1 MTTNPSSD
9 VMDIINKIKKA
20 NIGEPDRIEE
30 LEKMVSL
37 NEPLKIED
45 EEYLIRLLYQLK
57 SETSES
63 KEEFPKIEIDEFNK
77 ILTAYKFKLAG
88 SKTCY
93 RCSERLGF
101 KKSTPEKNWG
111 IHGLLCQDC
120 YDHIK
125 FHVVNYSVILKK
137 SDDSITSHNRHGV
150 LSIQNFDNTKR
161 VVFGDDSQPSLISI
175 PVETILRYAIIDF
188 EEESKMKKIL
198 TMGFKK
204 TVVTP
209 HFLITYKPPSL
220 YQRDLIISS
229 KELAKIS
236 AAVGNLVLEYT
247 SEQLK
252 SKDKDFESYKTT

>member
-1 MTTNPSSD
+1 MTIDPSSD

-20 NIGEPDRIEE
+20 NLGEPNKIEE

-37 NEPLKIED
+37 NKPLKIED
-45 EEYLIRLLYQLK
+45 EEYLIRLLYKLESK
-57 SETSES
+57 TDES
-63 KEEFPKIEIDEFNK
+63 KEEYPKIEVDEFKK
-77 ILTAYKFKLAG
+77 ILTTYKFKLAG
-88 SKTCY
+88 SKTCH

-101 KKSTPEKNWG
+101 KKSTPEQNWD

-120 YDHIK
+120 YEHIK
-125 FHVVNYSVILKK
+125 FHVANYSAILKK

-161 VVFGDDSQPSLISI
+161 VVFGDDSQPCLISI
-175 PVETILRYAIIDF
+175 PVETILRYDIIDF
-188 EEESKMKKIL
+188 EEESKKKKIL

-204 TVVTP
+204 TAVSP

-220 YQRDLIISS
+220 YQRDLIVSS

-236 AAVGNLVLEYT
+236 TSVGNLVLEYA

-252 SKDKDFESYKTT
+252 SKNKDFESYKTT